1 MGGCREALRKTSI
14 FDFNLKLS
22 CVLRRHN
29 SLFNMALPAVF
40 VTGGNAGIGAAIC
53 KQLVLDRGCKVFM
66 GSRSVEKGENAMK
79 EMGLGDKE
87 GNISVV
93 QCDVQS
99 DASVK
104 DAAAKVN

>member
-1 MGGCREALRKTSI
+1 
-14 FDFNLKLS
+14 
-22 CVLRRHN
+22 
-29 SLFNMALPAVF
+29 MALPAVF

-53 KQLVLDRGCKVFM
+53 KQLVLDRGCRVFM
-66 GSRSVEKGENAMK
+66 GSRSMERGQNAMK

-99 DASVK
+99 DDSVK
-104 DAAAKVN
+104 VAAAKVGQVLNMMNISLFQVFPF